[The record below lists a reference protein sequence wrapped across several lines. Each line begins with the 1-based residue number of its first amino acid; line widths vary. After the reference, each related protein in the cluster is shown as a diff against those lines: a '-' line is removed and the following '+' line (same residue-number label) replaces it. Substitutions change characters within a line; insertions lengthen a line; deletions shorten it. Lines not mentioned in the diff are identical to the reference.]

1 MQETWRWFGPDDP
14 VSLQD
19 IAQAGA
25 SGVVTALHHL
35 SAGVIWSEK
44 EISIR
49 KKEILKSKENIE
61 VDLQWSVVE
70 SLPVSE
76 DIKRQSGDW
85 RNHIK
90 NYCLSMENLAAAGIS
105 TICYNFMPILD
116 WTRTELARKLPT
128 GATCMRFDLI
138 DFIVFDVFIL
148 NRNEAFKDYSKRL
161 KVLAKK
167 RFENM
172 SKKQKENLTSNIIS
186 GLPGAAE
193 KFSLEDVKNH

>member
-1 MQETWRWFGPDDP
+1 
-14 VSLQD
+14 
-19 IAQAGA
+19 
-25 SGVVTALHHL
+25 
-35 SAGVIWSEK
+35 
-44 EISIR
+44 
-49 KKEILKSKENIE
+49 
-61 VDLQWSVVE
+61 
-70 SLPVSE
+70 
-76 DIKRQSGDW
+76 
-85 RNHIK
+85 
-90 NYCLSMENLAAAGIS
+90 MENLAAAGIS

-193 KFSLEDVKNH
+193 KFSLEDVKNHLKKYENISEKILRKNLIDFLREVTPIAQDLLYLETFFSCL